1 MKYKNLILI
10 LSIFII
16 LVLYIVGPYLD
27 EKYADSFDDFNNDI
41 IRFHVRAN
49 SDKKEDQ
56 ELKLLVRD
64 EVLDMMETRLKYA
77 TSLEEGREI
86 IKSSIKDMES
96 LAQEVISGIGE
107 DYGVS
112 VSLGREIFPIRKYGN
127 TVFPQGEYEALI
139 VEIGEAKGQ
148 NWWCVMF
155 PPLCFVDI
163 THSVARDPVEEVTE
177 LETDNTLEEDNHL
190 EEDHLE
196 ENGSLKDDDNIKE
209 NEDLDEYIVDETQ
222 PLKFKSKIAG
232 WLREIF

>member
-1 MKYKNLILI
+1 
-10 LSIFII
+10 
-16 LVLYIVGPYLD
+16 
-27 EKYADSFDDFNNDI
+27 
-41 IRFHVRAN
+41 
-49 SDKKEDQ
+49 
-56 ELKLLVRD
+56 
-64 EVLDMMETRLKYA
+64 
-77 TSLEEGREI
+77 
-86 IKSSIKDMES
+86 ES

-127 TVFPQGEYEALI
+127 IVFPQGEYEALI

-209 NEDLDEYIVDETQ
+209 N
-222 PLKFKSKIAG
+222 
-232 WLREIF
+232 

>member
-1 MKYKNLILI
+1 WGNYMKYKNLILI

-112 VSLGREIFPIRKYGN
+112 VS
-127 TVFPQGEYEALI
+127 
-139 VEIGEAKGQ
+139 
-148 NWWCVMF
+148 
-155 PPLCFVDI
+155 
-163 THSVARDPVEEVTE
+163 
-177 LETDNTLEEDNHL
+177 
-190 EEDHLE
+190 
-196 ENGSLKDDDNIKE
+196 
-209 NEDLDEYIVDETQ
+209 
-222 PLKFKSKIAG
+222 
-232 WLREIF
+232 